1 MGVIERELASGGP
14 AEALLET
21 IYQSVLQPDQPWRL
35 HQQLLQHF
43 REDRSRDDTPLTRAI
58 LGHLKRALRLG
69 AAHSAM
75 QRERQ
80 RVLAVIDAVAPPV
93 VVIDGDRRVL
103 GFNRAAEALVQA
115 GGAFTLHEGRL
126 QCGEPEVLD
135 ALMAEA
141 GRRSYAS
148 ARVGGP
154 VNGVL
159 AYLYRNQAT
168 VGRVASYSLLLVD
181 RQRCI
186 QRSIAHLGQ
195 RTGLTAREAQLIEL
209 AVQGLDHDAICARTQ
224 ITRHTLRQ
232 HFKHIYA
239 KTGVHHHTALLALVL
254 RNIVLEQASSSHNPQ
269 LLPHITG
276 LAHTRLLRLADGRQL
291 CYAEYGAAGG
301 VPVLYFHALN
311 ASRLELLIHAERL
324 RAHGIR
330 LIAVDRP
337 GYGHS
342 SFIERHDYRDYTAD
356 LRTLL
361 DELQLD
367 RVHLLS
373 ASAGCAHAL
382 HTAWALPERVAGV
395 HCTAVVPPIGH
406 ILASPSPSTL
416 NSMLNQFFRVVPS
429 LLRPALQL
437 AFHGQ
442 TVESLLSAV
451 AAGRNT
457 AFSLAPADIAYMTA
471 PEHLPYFV
479 ASMMESLRQ
488 GSNAWA
494 MESVLINRP
503 WSIDLRRLH
512 VPVHL
517 WHGSE
522 DGLVPTDMVASFARA
537 CPGATL
543 TVLEGQTHLLA
554 LRNIERLAG
563 AIGTA
568 FARGETCPEV
578 PPGDDHAPAR
588 PPHPEDFA

>member
-21 IYQSVLQPDQPWRL
+21 IYQSVLQPDPPWRL

-43 REDRSRDDTPLTRAI
+43 REDRSGDDTPLTRAI

-75 QRERQ
+75 QRERE

-93 VVIDGDRRVL
+93 VVVDGDCRVL
-103 GFNRAAEALVQA
+103 GFNRAAEALMQA
-115 GGAFTLHEGRL
+115 QGAFSPFTLHEGTL
-126 QCGEPEVLD
+126 QCREPAVLA

-154 VNGVL
+154 GQGVL
-159 AYLYRNQAT
+159 AYLYKNQAT
-168 VGRVASYSLLLVD
+168 GARVASYSLLLVD
-181 RQRCI
+181 RQGCI

-195 RTGLTAREAQLIEL
+195 RTGLTAREAELIEL
-209 AVQGLDHDAICARTQ
+209 AVQGLEHDAICERTQ

-254 RNIVLEQASSSHNPQ
+254 RNVVLEQASRSHNPQ

-291 CYAEYGAAGG
+291 SYAEYGAASG

-311 ASRLELLIHAERL
+311 ASRLELLIHAECL
-324 RAHGIR
+324 HAHGIR

-356 LRTLL
+356 LRALL
-361 DELQLD
+361 DELRLD

-382 HTAWALPERVAGV
+382 HTAWALPERVSGV

-451 AAGRNT
+451 VAGRNT
-457 AFSLAPADIAYMTA
+457 AFSLAPADVAYMTV
-471 PEHLPYFV
+471 PGHLPYFV

-488 GSNAWA
+488 GPNAWA

-503 WSIDLRRLH
+503 WRIDLRELR

-517 WHGSE
+517 WHGTE
-522 DGLVPTDMVASFARA
+522 DGLVPTDMVAAFARD

-543 TVLEGQTHLLA
+543 TVLEGDTHLLA
-554 LRNIERLAG
+554 FRNIERLAG

-568 FARGETCPEV
+568 FARVEGCPEV
-578 PPGDDHAPAR
+578 TPGDAPC
-588 PPHPEDFA
+588 PSSTPIP